1 MTDQQV
7 ESEEQYRIR
16 LEIFEGP
23 LDLLLHLI
31 KKNELDIYDIPISLI
46 TQQYLE
52 YLEIMKQL
60 NLDIA
65 GEFLVMAAELIQI
78 KSRMLL
84 PTPPAGEEDEEQGPD
99 PRAELVRR
107 LIEYQQFKEVADML
121 RERDLLG
128 RDTFVRG
135 AKSLDWLDVAQGM
148 ALEHVGIFQLVEAFR
163 QVLAEAPQELVH
175 EVTADLI
182 SVRERI
188 LQIMDDIRGKESITF
203 RELFEHGASRARLII
218 TFLAILEL
226 VRISV
231 LRIHQDDEFG
241 TLRMFPT
248 LAPETGEVEDRIKD
262 DYLG

>member
-1 MTDQQV
+1 MT
-7 ESEEQYRIR
+7 EEREETGDQYRIR

-65 GEFLVMAAELIQI
+65 GEFLVMAAELMHI
-78 KSRMLL
+78 KSRTLL
-84 PTPPAGEEDEEQGPD
+84 PTPPPGEGEEEEGPD

-107 LIEYQQFKEVADML
+107 LLEYQQFKDVADQL

-135 AKSLDWLDVAQGM
+135 AKSLDWLNLADGM
-148 ALEHVGIFQLVEAFR
+148 DLEPVSIFQLVEAFR
-163 QVLAEAPQELVH
+163 QLLAEAPAELVH
-175 EVTADLI
+175 EITIDLI

-188 LQIMDDIRGKESITF
+188 LQIMDAIKGKQSFTF
-203 RELFEHGASRARLII
+203 RELFEPNAGRPKMII

-231 LRIHQDDEFG
+231 LRIHQDDESG
-241 TLRMFPT
+241 TLRMFNSLT
-248 LAPETGEVEDRIKD
+248 DDAGEIEGRIKD